1 MDYRF
6 INHDE
11 LADIVRTQRAGEQYQ
26 VVDVR
31 DDDFRGGNIK
41 GAIRAPSE
49 QRTDQSVEDLVTR
62 LDGVPRVI
70 FHCTLSQ
77 VRGPKAARIYAE
89 ARRAREGARQSLPEG
104 VLVDSTTAVGAP
116 QMAALGEEPNKA
128 DDAASLSKTT
138 TETNVDPF
146 ETAKATVAAAQAST
160 RTPQRQEVLVLRDGF
175 QGWQGLYRKDP
186 DLVENFDAA
195 VWQEYSP

>member
-1 MDYRF
+1 MDYRY

-11 LADIVRTQRAGEQYQ
+11 LAQIIRTGQAGKTYQ

-31 DDDFRGGNIK
+31 DEDFRGGNIK

-49 QRTDQSVEDLVTR
+49 QRTDQSVQDLVTR
-62 LDGVPRVI
+62 LDSVPQVI

-89 ARRAREGARQSLPEG
+89 ARREKEKQQGVQQRDASATPATGSHEQEEDLETAKEKAR
-104 VLVDSTTAVGAP
+104 TFAP
-116 QMAALGEEPNKA
+116 DPYAA
-128 DDAASLSKTT
+128 
-138 TETNVDPF
+138 
-146 ETAKATVAAAQAST
+146 AKATVADRAQT
-160 RTPQRQEVLVLRDGF
+160 RQEVFVLRDGF
-175 QGWQGLYRKDP
+175 QNWQGLYRKDA
-186 DLVENFDAA
+186 DLVENFDPH